1 MTLYEAS
8 SRFGISERKLQ
19 AYESYGILHCQEKN
33 GIRDYSEEELKLLS
47 EFCFLDE
54 AGVDLKYL
62 KELVLLQKKA
72 DSQENQ
78 IRLLRKLRF
87 EMLNDIHKKQQSLDS
102 VDFLINRIRQKGG
115 KGK

>member
-8 SRFGISERKLQ
+8 SRFGISEQKLRD
-19 AYESYGILHCQEKN
+19 YESYGILHCQEKN
-33 GIRDYSEEELKLLS
+33 GIRYYSEEELKSLF

-54 AGVDLKYL
+54 AGVDMKYL

-72 DSQENQ
+72 DSQESQ
-78 IRLLRKLRF
+78 IRLLLKLRF

-102 VDFLINRIRQKGG
+102 VDFMIERIRQKGG
-115 KGK
+115 EVK